1 MFSGWVI
8 WGSSVPR
15 FFSCWYP
22 VAGITLW
29 PFVFIAEEKPTQV
42 ELEKDPL
49 LAGAMERMGN
59 HERIHIAQATELL
72 VVPFYALWLS
82 DFCCGLIRHKGDAKE
97 AYRHIRLEQE
107 AFDHEHDMAYLQRR
121 QLFAW
126 RNYPKRE
133 VAQRWKQAE
142 EELMDLFE
150 QQLQEQQL
158 QEQLVAETV
167 EGCGDSRHR
176 SGPVVQSESYH
187 SISQ

>member
-1 MFSGWVI
+1 MFSGWTI

-42 ELEKDPL
+42 ELEHDPL

-72 VVPFYALWLS
+72 VVPFYALWLG
-82 DFCCGLIRHKGDAKE
+82 DFCCGLVRHKGDAKE
-97 AYRHIRLEQE
+97 AYRNIRLEQE
-107 AFDHEHDMAYLQRR
+107 AFDHEHDMAYLQNR

-126 RNYPKRE
+126 RHYPKRE

-150 QQLQEQQL
+150 QQLQEQL
-158 QEQLVAETV
+158 AAESLARR
-167 EGCGDSRHR
+167 GDSQIGGDSHTGGG
-176 SGPVVQSESYH
+176 SVALVVEASVFQ
-187 SISQ
+187 